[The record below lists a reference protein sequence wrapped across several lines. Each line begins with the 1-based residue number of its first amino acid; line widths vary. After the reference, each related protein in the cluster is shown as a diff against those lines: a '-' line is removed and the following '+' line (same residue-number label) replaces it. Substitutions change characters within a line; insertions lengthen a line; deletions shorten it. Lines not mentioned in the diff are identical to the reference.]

1 MPHYLFAFDQS
12 QVPLGPLGGS
22 SKLGLGTGWQK
33 TCASVAEF
41 AGSRFEL
48 RLRMFAGQM
57 PPDEHAAVVVD
68 DVTFE

>member
-1 MPHYLFAFDQS
+1 MGAHILVVRGVAAPGAAHPGQKIAFICFI
-12 QVPLGPLGGS
+12 L
-22 SKLGLGTGWQK
+22 
-33 TCASVAEF
+33 F

-57 PPDEHAAVVVD
+57 PPDEHAAVLVD